1 MNIAMIN
8 GPLAAAGGSN
18 QVSGLANFTGTSGD
32 IDFAA
37 LLKAAGKGQS
47 FGSAEFSAELQAL
60 FANAGAGQFETL
72 LHTNAADARTNAK
85 GFDLAALLSAGA
97 KRSENAGAA
106 DGQEIAMNEPSKPP
120 HLLAETALHSPPPT
134 EALLAAIAQALAR
147 QKIAANEPGK
157 DLQLATETVLQSS
170 LPSEAL
176 AAAIAQA
183 LAGQSTLPI
192 SETRPGEQRLAE
204 ATTEGDSSLSAVA
217 DMAMTAMISPAVIP
231 GSTIKPEPTAENAFS
246 GSLSTK
252 SQGENSPP
260 ASSNRPLFSVDRISS
275 QSSNV
280 LTIGN
285 PSNNPLPAGTDSD
298 SFASSLAEAANTAA
312 APIGNAG
319 MAATAASAHRTHEAP
334 ATPSPI
340 ASPLHDRNIWTQD
353 FGDRIVW
360 MAKQDQQSAD
370 IRITPANL
378 GPVQISLNIEDGKAS
393 AVFASPHA
401 EVRQAIEEALPRLR
415 EMLNS
420 AGISLEQANVGSQ
433 MPQQQSD
440 NTARFAAAHR
450 STGENA
456 ILPGDEGRS
465 VQTAVTPL
473 NRGRGLV
480 DLFA

>member
-1 MNIAMIN
+1 MNIAMIS
-8 GPLAAAGGSN
+8 GLLAAAGGN
-18 QVSGLANFTGTSGD
+18 NPVSGLTNLAGTSGG

-37 LLKAAGKGQS
+37 LLKAAGKGQT

-60 FANAGAGQFETL
+60 FANAGGSK
-72 LHTNAADARTNAK
+72 DAK

-97 KRSENAGAA
+97 KQSKETVALAGQDIAA
-106 DGQEIAMNEPSKPP
+106 NDTTNEPQ
-120 HLLAETALHSPPPT
+120 LAAGTDLQSPLPT
-134 EALLAAIAQALAR
+134 EALLAAIAQALA
-147 QKIAANEPGK
+147 
-157 DLQLATETVLQSS
+157 
-170 LPSEAL
+170 
-176 AAAIAQA
+176 
-183 LAGQSTLPI
+183 GQSTLTPAQG
-192 SETRPGEQRLAE
+192 SAGEQRLAD
-204 ATTEGDSSLSAVA
+204 ATSEGESKPPMVA
-217 DMAMTAMISPAVIP
+217 DMATAAMISPA
-231 GSTIKPEPTAENAFS
+231 SATRS
-246 GSLSTK
+246 GSLATEAR
-252 SQGENSPP
+252 GEDSPP
-260 ASSNRPLFSVDRISS
+260 AASNRLLFSVDR
-275 QSSNV
+275 SSNPGANV
-280 LTIGN
+280 LSNGN
-285 PSNNPLPAGTDSD
+285 PSNNPLFAGKDGE
-298 SFASSLAEAANTAA
+298 SFARNLAEAANTAA

-319 MAATAASAHRTHEAP
+319 MAATAASAHRTHESP
-334 ATPSPI
+334 ATPAPI
-340 ASPLHDRNIWTQD
+340 ASPLHDRSVWTQD

-420 AGISLEQANVGSQ
+420 AGISLDQANVGSQ

-440 NTARFAAAHR
+440 NAARFAAAPR

-465 VQTAVTPL
+465 VQTVVTPL